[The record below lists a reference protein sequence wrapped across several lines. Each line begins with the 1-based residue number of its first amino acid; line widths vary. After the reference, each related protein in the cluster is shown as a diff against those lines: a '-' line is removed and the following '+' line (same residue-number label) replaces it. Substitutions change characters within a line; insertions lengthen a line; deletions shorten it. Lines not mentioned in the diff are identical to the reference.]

1 MSEKK
6 ILRVKDLIIQ
16 AENVRFEKA
25 EAEETVR
32 SRKEDASEVEE
43 ERETEANR
51 KNFREKRIDPF
62 FWV

>member
-1 MSEKK
+1 MAEKK

-25 EAEETVR
+25 EAEEPLR
-32 SRKEDASEVEE
+32 SREEDASGVEE
-43 ERETEANR
+43 ERETEPS
-51 KNFREKRIDPF
+51 REKIEQKRIDPF

>member
-1 MSEKK
+1 MAEKK

-25 EAEETVR
+25 EAEEPLR
-32 SRKEDASEVEE
+32 SRREETSRSEQ
-43 ERETEANR
+43 EADQEQIE
-51 KNFREKRIDPF
+51 EKRIDPF